1 MKHLHGTPA
10 TQEAGKN
17 AKMVKPGSR
26 KKWKSRPPQ
35 ESPTAI
41 LIGACIALEPRM
53 LFDGAALA
61 TGVEVVQDIT
71 TQDQPG
77 VPDGKSETG
86 TDSTTDASKSEAIWS
101 SGLSLSTPSD
111 RKEIVFIDTRVENYQ
126 TLMDGIDPAAEVIL
140 LDARRDGI
148 EQIAGTLKDRSDI
161 DAIHLIGEGTE
172 AEMHLGTAFL
182 TNDSISDHYAALFS
196 QIGQS
201 LSADA
206 DLLIYGCNFGRGA
219 GGLSAIQALA
229 NLTGA
234 DIAASTDRTGHV
246 SEYAN
251 WQLEIST
258 GFIESSIVIGQATQ
272 DAWEGVL
279 ATYTVTNTNDSG
291 AGSLRQAIT
300 DANANVGSDTIN
312 FSIAGAGPHTI
323 SLSSAL
329 PTITGAVLID
339 GWSEPDFA
347 GTPVVRID
355 GTSAGAGVDGLT
367 FSGTSDGSTVRGL
380 MITTFSR
387 DGILIQSGA
396 DNITVVGNWIGT
408 TGTGSTG
415 VGNGDDGIEIAGSN
429 AIIGGTGANDRNV
442 ITNSG
447 DEGITIV
454 GSGVTGHLI
463 QGNYIGLDPDGSTG
477 GGNTDVGIAIITG
490 SGNTIG
496 GTTAAARNVISK
508 NFEGIEINSNNNIVQ
523 GNYIGTDAGGTLN
536 RGNRSDDG
544 VEVQGSATGNLIG
557 GTAAGAGNLIAFNAL
572 DGVNI
577 VNGSSNAVLG
587 NRIHSNSNLAID
599 MGTSGVTANDA
610 GDPDTGANNLQ
621 NFPVLATADVDSP
634 TQVTIDGTFNST
646 ASTTF
651 RIEFFKNTI
660 ATGQDPSNHGEG
672 ETYLGFTSITTDGS
686 GNGSF
691 NLTLTASVAAGEFVT
706 ATATE
711 DLGGGNYGS
720 TSEFSLNETAVAEND
735 APVLTS
741 ASPTLTTITE
751 DQTTNSGDLV
761 SAIVGAKIT
770 DVDTGAVEGIAITGL
785 TSGNGTWEY
794 DIGGGWTAVGAVSD
808 ASVLLLRATDSLRFV
823 PDGQNADSATVTYQA
838 WDQTSG
844 TEGTKVNASTNGG
857 TTAFSTATD
866 TATITVT
873 AINDAPG
880 ITSDGGGPTAAFNR
894 SENITAVTTV
904 TAMDVDSP
912 PDTLQYTKI
921 GGADAALFNL
931 DINTG
936 VLRFIVAPDFE
947 APGDANTDNVYE
959 VTVQVSDGN
968 GGFDTQT
975 ISVTVVDNVGTLTV
989 DTTSDIADGDTSSI
1003 AALLADKGFDGFI
1016 SLREAIIASNNTGND
1031 GSADQINFNI
1041 AGAGPHTIS
1050 PSSALTTLTDV
1061 VVIDG
1066 YTQAG
1071 SSANTLAT
1079 GNDGVLQ
1086 IELNGSGA
1094 GSANGLTLGSG
1105 SAGSTIRGLIINRF
1119 SLQGIQLSSD
1129 NNVVVG
1135 NWIGLDNTGA
1145 VDQGNAIDGITIT
1158 GNNNTIGSAAA
1169 ADRNVI
1175 SGNNDEGVDIDP
1187 GISGTVI
1194 QGNYIGTNI
1203 SGTAAVGNG
1212 QVSVGPWG
1220 GIIVDGSNNT
1230 IGGANTGEGNL
1241 ISGNNQWGVWII
1253 GTGNRVLGN
1262 KIGTDA
1268 AGTVALGNVGD
1279 GIQIATSSNKVGG
1292 VNAGEGNLIA
1302 HNTNNGVNVTGGTN
1316 NNILGNQIHSNNGL
1330 GIELGSTGVT
1340 ANDAGDVDAGANDLQ
1355 NFPVLATADV
1365 DTPTQVTIDGTFNS
1379 TASSSFRVEFFKNT
1393 AATGDDPS
1401 GHGEAQTYLGF
1412 TSVTTDGS
1420 GNASFNLTLNASVT
1434 AGEFVTATAT
1444 EDLGGGNYGSTSEF
1458 SLNTTAV
1465 AENDA
1470 PVLTPASPTLT
1481 TITEDDT
1488 TNSGDLI
1495 SAIVGASI
1503 TDVDTGAVEGIAITG
1518 LTSGNG
1524 TWQYNM
1530 GSGWTAV
1537 GAVSNTS
1544 ALLLR
1549 ATDSLRF
1556 VPDGQNADSATVT
1569 YRAWDQTSGSAGTKV
1584 DASTNGGTT
1593 AFSTATDTATITVTA
1608 VNDAPVNTVP
1618 GAQSTNEDT
1627 SLTFSSVNSNQ
1638 ISISDIDAGGN
1649 PIEVTVSVTN
1659 GALSLSGTT
1668 GLTFTGGDGTAD
1680 TTMTFRATVTDI
1692 NTALNGLTYIPTAE
1706 YNGGA
1711 TLTIT
1716 SVDNTLVSLNID
1728 ANLQARYTF
1737 EGNANDVAPGTAQNG
1752 TLTNGASIVTD
1763 GTRGQVLSLEGVND
1777 FVDLSTHTADF
1788 TAFTQGTISGWIKAT
1803 GTFETIFSISDT
1815 AGTGSYAA
1823 LFLGASG
1830 YLTYEVMENG
1840 VMQLAV
1846 YKSDVTIND
1855 GNWHHVAVTI
1865 GPSGNSLYVDG
1876 VLATPGQL
1884 TYDTGSGSTQA
1895 FFSSV
1900 SGLDSMAIGRNQD
1913 SSGGKWYTTGGLDD
1927 VRLYDRVLTSSE
1939 VEALA
1944 SDLALTDVDTVAIT
1958 VVEVNDA
1965 PGLTPGAPTFTPITE
1980 DETTN
1985 SGDVVSAL
1993 VGASITDVDT
2003 GAVEGIAITA
2013 LTSGNGSWEYNTG
2026 SGWTAVGAVS
2036 DASALPLRSTDSLR
2050 FVPEGQNADS
2060 ATVTYR
2066 AWDQT
2071 SGSTG
2076 TKVDASTN
2084 GGTTAFS
2091 TATDTASIT
2100 VTAVNDAPVITS
2112 NGGGPTAAVNAP
2124 ENQTAVTTLT
2134 ATDVDV
2140 PADTLTYSIS
2150 GGADAAL
2157 FSLDPNSGVLRFL
2170 VAPDFDAPT
2179 DVGANNVYDVVVQV
2193 SDGNGGIDTQAIAV
2207 TVTDSNDAPIITS
2220 NGAGPTAAVYISENQ
2235 TFVTTVTATDVDMPA
2250 NTLTYTI
2257 LDGADAALFS
2267 IDPITGLLTFN
2278 VPPDFEAPTDADA
2291 NNIYEVV
2298 VQVSDGNGGVD
2309 PQMIQVTV
2317 TNIQEGMPQPP
2328 SPQPGPTPT
2337 PAPSPR
2343 PTPESPLDTNTS
2355 PPGAPPIGFPDSFGG
2370 QPPAGRDLTRHPDPQ
2385 LVPDW
2390 NRVLE
2395 VAPFLRP
2402 GTFGTTSEQ
2411 IRAYTPAPV
2420 LLSSIEL
2427 SQEFLKQLNSF
2438 ADDLKETTQQTIDER
2453 SFFIKMMEYAGVGI
2467 SGVLLA
2473 WLVRSGTLLASVLAM
2488 LPAWRNFDPIAIL
2501 DMDQESREIFTQKMR
2516 EAAEQETR
2524 EHHGLDRM
2532 LDQNIDDSVPPS
2544 STFSSGSS

>member
-1 MKHLHGTPA
+1 MKSMHCKPA
-10 TQEAGKN
+10 TLQAGKDP
-17 AKMVKPGSR
+17 KVVKPGAKKKR
-26 KKWKSRPPQ
+26 KPTPPQ
-35 ESPTAI
+35 EPDTAR
-41 LIGACIALEPRM
+41 LTGTCIALEPRI

-61 TGVEVVQDIT
+61 TGAEVVQDTT

-77 VPDGKSETG
+77 VPEVNGETS
-86 TDSTTDASKSEAIWS
+86 TDSNTHDTSDNDALWS
-101 SGLSLSTPSD
+101 SGLSLSTSSD

-148 EQIAGTLKDRSDI
+148 EQIAEALKDRSDI

-182 TNDSISDHYAALFS
+182 TNDSISNHYAALLS

-229 NLTGA
+229 DLTRA

-272 DAWEGVL
+272 DVWEGVL

-291 AGSLRQAIT
+291 AGSFRQAIL
-300 DANANVGSDTIN
+300 DANANAGSDTIN
-312 FSIAGAGPHTI
+312 FSIAGAGPHVITLTG
-323 SLSSAL
+323 SELD
-329 PTITGAVLID
+329 PITGPVLID

-347 GTPVVRID
+347 GTPVIRID
-355 GTSAGAGVDGLT
+355 GSSLGGPSRDGLSFT
-367 FSGTSDGSTVRGL
+367 GTSDGSTVRGL
-380 MITTFSR
+380 MITGFSR

-508 NFEGIEINSNNNIVQ
+508 NFEGIEINTNNNIVQ

-587 NRIHSNSNLAID
+587 NRIHSNSNLGID
-599 MGTSGVTANDA
+599 LGTSGVTANDA

-621 NFPVLATADVDSP
+621 NFPVLTSANSNTSGTTIVGTLNTNASLAYRIEFFANRPSVADASNGEGERYLGFTTVTTDGSGNASFNVTLNSVWINAGDRVTATATRDLGGGNYGDTSEFAANATATSTGIVVVDTTSDVSDGTTTSITNLGNARGADGRISLREAVAATNATGGTDTIVFNIPAALTGGAHTIIVSSALPSITEAVIIDGTTEPDFGTTPIIEIDGTSAGAGSNGLVISGTGGGSTLRGLVIQNFVQNGILLQGGNNLIAGNYIGLDADGTTTRGNNTSGTGIQGGIRIESANNTIGGLVAADRNVISGNIFSGIALAGAGATGNQIRGNYIGTDAGGTLDRGNTQEGIEIDNADGNTIGGSAAGAQNVISGNDSDGIEIDNGDNNIIQGNYIGTDYTGTLDLGNSRDGIDLNEDTGDGATGNLIGGTGANEGNLIFGNDLHGIEVRDAPTTGNAILGNRIYGNTLRGINLEGGTEDGFGVTANDAGDGDAGANDLQNFPVLTTADVDSP

-646 ASTTF
+646 ASSTF
-651 RIEFFKNTI
+651 RIEFYKNTI
-660 ATGQDPSNHGEG
+660 ATGQDPSSHGEG
-672 ETYLGFTSITTDGS
+672 QTYLGFTSVTTDGS
-686 GNGSF
+686 GNGTF
-691 NLTLTASVAAGEFVT
+691 NTTLTASVTAGEFVT
-706 ATATE
+706 ATATR

-720 TSEFSLNETAVAEND
+720 TSEFALNATATAVNDIPVIANLGGDTLAYTEGDGAQVIDQSGNAAVSDVDSADFDTGTLTVSFQAGSDAAEDVLAIRDQGAGPTNITVAGSAVSYGGTQIGTFTGGSGGTDLVITLDANADSAAVSALVQNITYENTDTDNPTLGSRTVRYVLTDGDGGTSANYDTTVTISSQND
-735 APVLTS
+735 APVLTP

-751 DQTTNSGDLV
+751 DDTTNSGDLV
-761 SAIVGAKIT
+761 STIVGASIT
-770 DVDTGAVEGIAITGL
+770 DVDSGAVEGIAITGL

-808 ASVLLLRATDSLRFV
+808 VSALLLRSTDSLRFV
-823 PDGQNADSATVTYQA
+823 PDGQNADSATVTYRA

-844 TEGTKVNASTNGG
+844 TEGTKVDASTNGGTTAFSTATDTASITVTAVNDAPVLTPASPTLTTITEDDTSNSGDLVSAIVGSSIADVDSGAVEGIAITGLTSGNGTWEYDIGSGWTAVGAVSDATALLLRSTDSLRFVPDGLNADSATVTYRAWDQTSGTEGTKVDASTNGG

-873 AINDAPG
+873 AVNDAPAI
-880 ITSDGGGPTAAFNR
+880 ITNGGGPTAALTR

-904 TAMDVDSP
+904 TATDVDVP
-912 PDTLQYTKI
+912 ADTLQYSII
-921 GGADAALFNL
+921 GGADMALFS
-931 DINTG
+931 IGSGTG
-936 VLRFIVAPDFE
+936 VLVFNAAPDFE
-947 APGDANTDNVYE
+947 APGDADTDNVYE

-968 GGFDTQT
+968 GGFDTQA

-989 DTTSDIADGDTSSI
+989 DTTSDTADGDTSSI

-1016 SLREAIIASNNTGND
+1016 SLREAIIATNNTGND
-1031 GSADQINFNI
+1031 GAADQINFNI

-1086 IELNGSGA
+1086 IELNGTGA

-1105 SAGSTIRGLIINRF
+1105 SAGSTIKGLIINRF
-1119 SLQGIQLSSD
+1119 SLSGIQLSGA

-1158 GNNNTIGSAAA
+1158 ANNNTIGSAAA

-1175 SGNNDEGVDIDP
+1175 SGNNDEGVDVDP

-1212 QVSVGPWG
+1212 QVGVGPWG

-1230 IGGANTGEGNL
+1230 IGGSNTGEGNL

-1316 NNILGNQIHSNNGL
+1316 NSILGNQIHSNTGL

-1340 ANDAGDVDAGANDLQ
+1340 VNDAGDADAGANDLQ

-1365 DTPTQVTIDGTFNS
+1365 DSPTQVTIDGTFNS

-1393 AATGDDPS
+1393 TATGEDPS
-1401 GHGEAQTYLGF
+1401 GHGEGQTYLGF

-1420 GNASFNLTLNASVT
+1420 GNGSFNLTLNASVT
-1434 AGEFVTATAT
+1434 TGEFVTATAT

-1470 PVLTPASPTLT
+1470 PVLTPSSPTLT

-1488 TNSGDLI
+1488 SNSGHLV
-1495 SAIVGASI
+1495 SAI
-1503 TDVDTGAVEGIAITG
+1503 
-1518 LTSGNG
+1518 
-1524 TWQYNM
+1524 
-1530 GSGWTAV
+1530 
-1537 GAVSNTS
+1537 
-1544 ALLLR
+1544 
-1549 ATDSLRF
+1549 
-1556 VPDGQNADSATVT
+1556 
-1569 YRAWDQTSGSAGTKV
+1569 
-1584 DASTNGGTT
+1584 
-1593 AFSTATDTATITVTA
+1593 
-1608 VNDAPVNTVP
+1608 
-1618 GAQSTNEDT
+1618 
-1627 SLTFSSVNSNQ
+1627 
-1638 ISISDIDAGGN
+1638 
-1649 PIEVTVSVTN
+1649 
-1659 GALSLSGTT
+1659 
-1668 GLTFTGGDGTAD
+1668 
-1680 TTMTFRATVTDI
+1680 
-1692 NTALNGLTYIPTAE
+1692 
-1706 YNGGA
+1706 
-1711 TLTIT
+1711 
-1716 SVDNTLVSLNID
+1716 
-1728 ANLQARYTF
+1728 
-1737 EGNANDVAPGTAQNG
+1737 
-1752 TLTNGASIVTD
+1752 
-1763 GTRGQVLSLEGVND
+1763 
-1777 FVDLSTHTADF
+1777 
-1788 TAFTQGTISGWIKAT
+1788 
-1803 GTFETIFSISDT
+1803 
-1815 AGTGSYAA
+1815 
-1823 LFLGASG
+1823 
-1830 YLTYEVMENG
+1830 
-1840 VMQLAV
+1840 
-1846 YKSDVTIND
+1846 
-1855 GNWHHVAVTI
+1855 
-1865 GPSGNSLYVDG
+1865 
-1876 VLATPGQL
+1876 
-1884 TYDTGSGSTQA
+1884 
-1895 FFSSV
+1895 
-1900 SGLDSMAIGRNQD
+1900 
-1913 SSGGKWYTTGGLDD
+1913 
-1927 VRLYDRVLTSSE
+1927 
-1939 VEALA
+1939 
-1944 SDLALTDVDTVAIT
+1944 
-1958 VVEVNDA
+1958 
-1965 PGLTPGAPTFTPITE
+1965 
-1980 DETTN
+1980 
-1985 SGDVVSAL
+1985 

-2013 LTSGNGSWEYNTG
+2013 LTSGNGTWEYDIG
-2026 SGWTAVGAVS
+2026 GGWTAVGAVS
-2036 DASALPLRSTDSLR
+2036 DD
-2050 FVPEGQNADS
+2050 
-2060 ATVTYR
+2060 
-2066 AWDQT
+2066 
-2071 SGSTG
+2071 
-2076 TKVDASTN
+2076 
-2084 GGTTAFS
+2084 
-2091 TATDTASIT
+2091 
-2100 VTAVNDAPVITS
+2100 
-2112 NGGGPTAAVNAP
+2112 
-2124 ENQTAVTTLT
+2124 
-2134 ATDVDV
+2134 
-2140 PADTLTYSIS
+2140 
-2150 GGADAAL
+2150 
-2157 FSLDPNSGVLRFL
+2157 
-2170 VAPDFDAPT
+2170 
-2179 DVGANNVYDVVVQV
+2179 
-2193 SDGNGGIDTQAIAV
+2193 DG
-2207 TVTDSNDAPIITS
+2207 
-2220 NGAGPTAAVYISENQ
+2220 
-2235 TFVTTVTATDVDMPA
+2235 
-2250 NTLTYTI
+2250 L
-2257 LDGADAALFS
+2257 LDG
-2267 IDPITGLLTFN
+2267 
-2278 VPPDFEAPTDADA
+2278 
-2291 NNIYEVV
+2291 
-2298 VQVSDGNGGVD
+2298 DGYGDDHGD
-2309 PQMIQVTV
+2309 
-2317 TNIQEGMPQPP
+2317 
-2328 SPQPGPTPT
+2328 
-2337 PAPSPR
+2337 
-2343 PTPESPLDTNTS
+2343 
-2355 PPGAPPIGFPDSFGG
+2355 GG
-2370 QPPAGRDLTRHPDPQ
+2370 Q
-2385 LVPDW
+2385 
-2390 NRVLE
+2390 
-2395 VAPFLRP
+2395 
-2402 GTFGTTSEQ
+2402 
-2411 IRAYTPAPV
+2411 
-2420 LLSSIEL
+2420 
-2427 SQEFLKQLNSF
+2427 
-2438 ADDLKETTQQTIDER
+2438 
-2453 SFFIKMMEYAGVGI
+2453 
-2467 SGVLLA
+2467 
-2473 WLVRSGTLLASVLAM
+2473 
-2488 LPAWRNFDPIAIL
+2488 
-2501 DMDQESREIFTQKMR
+2501 
-2516 EAAEQETR
+2516 
-2524 EHHGLDRM
+2524 
-2532 LDQNIDDSVPPS
+2532 
-2544 STFSSGSS
+2544 